1 MQQSVIVFFG
11 RFSVDPSYDSYYE
24 IIQLIIIGSMTTTT
38 TITKI
43 ALVQLNK

>member
-38 TITKI
+38 ISKI